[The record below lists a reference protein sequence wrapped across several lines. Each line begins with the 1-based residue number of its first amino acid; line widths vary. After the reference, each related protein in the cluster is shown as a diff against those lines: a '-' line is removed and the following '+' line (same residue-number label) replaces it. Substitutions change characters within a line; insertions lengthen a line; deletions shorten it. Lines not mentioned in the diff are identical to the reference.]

1 MAQVSIVKEN
11 KPEGSA
17 LANRSGLNL
26 TPSFPG
32 SLFSLSPF
40 SMMRKLTEDMDRV
53 FGRSGYPSLDIWQ
66 PAIEVEEQPG
76 QLKITA
82 EVPGLKKD
90 DIKVSVTNDV
100 LTIEGERKP
109 EKEEKREG
117 YYHSER
123 SYGKFC
129 RTIVLPD
136 GANTDQATAQLNNGT
151 MEIIVP
157 IPERKEERKE
167 IPVK

>member
-1 MAQVSIVKEN
+1 MAQVSIVKES
-11 KPEGSA
+11 KPEGSV

-26 TPSFPG
+26 TPSFTG
-32 SLFSLSPF
+32 SLFGLSPL
-40 SMMRKLTEDMDRV
+40 SMMRKLTEDMDRI
-53 FGRSGYPSLDIWQ
+53 FGRSGYPSMEIWQ

-82 EVPGLKKD
+82 EVPGLNKE

-100 LTIEGERKP
+100 LTIEGERKQ
-109 EKEEKREG
+109 EKEEKRKG

-123 SYGKFC
+123 SYGKFS
-129 RTIVLPD
+129 RIIVLPD
-136 GANTDQATAQLNNGT
+136 GANTNQATAQLNNGT

-157 IPERKEERKE
+157 IPERKDERKE
-167 IPVK
+167 IPVR

>member
-1 MAQVSIVKEN
+1 MAQVSIVKES
-11 KPEGSA
+11 KPERSV

-26 TPSFPG
+26 TPSFTG
-32 SLFSLSPF
+32 SLFGLSPF
-40 SMMRKLTEDMDRV
+40 SMMRKLNEDMDRI
-53 FGRSGYPSLDIWQ
+53 FGRSGYPSMEIWQ

-82 EVPGLKKD
+82 EVPGLNKE

-100 LTIEGERKP
+100 LTIEGERKQ
-109 EKEEKREG
+109 EKEEKRKG

-123 SYGKFC
+123 SYGKFS
-129 RTIVLPD
+129 RIIVLPD

>member
-1 MAQVSIVKEN
+1 MAQVSIVKEG
-11 KPEGSA
+11 KPQGSA
-17 LANRSGLNL
+17 LANRSGLDS
-26 TPSFPG
+26 TPSFTG
-32 SLFSLSPF
+32 SLFGLSPF

-53 FGRSGYPSLDIWQ
+53 FGRSGYASMEIWQ

-82 EVPGLKKD
+82 EVPGLNKE

-100 LTIEGERKP
+100 LTIEGERKQ
-109 EKEEKREG
+109 EKEEKRKG

-123 SYGKFC
+123 SYGKFS
-129 RTIVLPD
+129 RIIVLPD
-136 GANTDQATAQLNNGT
+136 GANTDKATAQLNNGT

-157 IPERKEERKE
+157 IPERKDERKE

>member
-1 MAQVSIVKEN
+1 MAQVSIVKES

-26 TPSFPG
+26 TPSFTG
-32 SLFSLSPF
+32 SLFGLSPF
-40 SMMRKLTEDMDRV
+40 SMMQKLTEDMDRV
-53 FGRSGYPSLDIWQ
+53 FGRSGYPSMEIWQ

-82 EVPGLKKD
+82 EVPGLNKE

-100 LTIEGERKP
+100 LTIEGERKQ
-109 EKEEKREG
+109 EKEEKRKG

-123 SYGKFC
+123 SYGRFS
-129 RTIVLPD
+129 IVLPD
-136 GANTDQATAQLNNGT
+136 GAKTDQATAQLNNGT

-157 IPERKEERKE
+157 IPERKNDRKE